1 MRIIIEMRT
10 DISNVGVWVLILL
23 ALASFIPAIHFIDRQ
38 SMFEIVDGLAVGGA
52 IGALIRWGP
61 AAWNALWPPARNL
74 KAYDL
79 LAVGIAL
86 LALGGAARLG
96 MQWYWR
102 ANDKHDSI
110 IDSVPMVV
118 ITLVVVVGYFLTLV
132 PTFSSDGVYLERPWK
147 SGLLA
152 LLSLAI
158 SVLIIWA
165 GWG

>member
-1 MRIIIEMRT
+1 MKTE
-10 DISNVGVWVLILL
+10 ISNVGIWVLILL
-23 ALASFIPAIHFIDRQ
+23 ALLSFIPALHFLDRQ

-52 IGALIRWGP
+52 VGALIRWGP

-79 LAVGIAL
+79 LSVGIAL
-86 LALGGAARLG
+86 LSIGGALRLG
-96 MQWYWR
+96 AQWYWR

-110 IDSVPMVV
+110 IDSVPMVI
-118 ITLVVVVGYFLTLV
+118 ITLLVVVGYFLVLV
-132 PTFSSDGVYLERPWK
+132 PTFSTEGVYLERPWK

-152 LLSLAI
+152 VISLAI
-158 SVLIIWA
+158 SALIIWS

>member
-1 MRIIIEMRT
+1 MKTE
-10 DISNVGVWVLILL
+10 ISNVAVWLLLLL
-23 ALASFIPAIHFIDRQ
+23 AFVACIPAIHLIDRQ

-74 KAYDL
+74 KASDL
-79 LAVGIAL
+79 LSVGVAL
-86 LALGGAARLG
+86 LAIGGALRLG
-96 MQWYWR
+96 YQWYWR
-102 ANDKHDSI
+102 ASDKPNYI
-110 IDSVPMVV
+110 IDSVMMLYFT
-118 ITLVVVVGYFLTLV
+118 IVVVFGYFLLLV
-132 PTFSSDGVYLERPWK
+132 PTFSSDGVYLEKPWK

-152 LLSLAI
+152 ALSLAL

>member
-1 MRIIIEMRT
+1 MKPE
-10 DISNVGVWVLILL
+10 ISNVAIWVLILA

-61 AAWNALWPPARNL
+61 AAWNALWPPARGL
-74 KAYDL
+74 KASDL
-79 LAVGIAL
+79 LSVGVAL
-86 LALGGAARLG
+86 LAIGGALRLG
-96 MQWYWR
+96 WQWYWR
-102 ANDKHDSI
+102 ASNKPDYV
-110 IDSVPMVV
+110 IDSVTMLYFTIIVV
-118 ITLVVVVGYFLTLV
+118 FGYFLMLV

-147 SGLLA
+147 TGMLA
-152 LLSLAI
+152 AVSLTV

>member
-1 MRIIIEMRT
+1 VKPK
-10 DISNVGVWVLILL
+10 ISNVAIWVLILM

-52 IGALIRWGP
+52 AGALIRWGP
-61 AAWNALWPPARNL
+61 SAWNALWPPARTL
-74 KAYDL
+74 RASDL
-79 LAVGIAL
+79 LSIGIAL
-86 LALGGAARLG
+86 LAIGGSFRLG

-102 ANDKHDSI
+102 ANDKQDSI

-118 ITLVVVVGYFLTLV
+118 ITLVVTLGYFLVLG

-147 SGLLA
+147 TGLLA
-152 LLSLAI
+152 AISLAI
-158 SVLIIWA
+158 SAIIIWS

>member
-1 MRIIIEMRT
+1 VKTE
-10 DISNVGVWVLILL
+10 ISNVAIWVLILL

-61 AAWNALWPPARNL
+61 SAWNALWPPARNL
-74 KAYDL
+74 RASDL
-79 LAVGIAL
+79 LSIGIAM
-86 LALGGAARLG
+86 LAIGGALRLG

-102 ANDKHDSI
+102 ANNKHDSI
-110 IDSVPMVV
+110 IDSAPMVV
-118 ITLVVVVGYFLTLV
+118 ITLVVVVGYFLVLV

-147 SGLLA
+147 TGLLA
-152 LLSLAI
+152 AISLAI
-158 SVLIIWA
+158 SALIIWA

>member
-1 MRIIIEMRT
+1 MRT
-10 DISNVGVWVLILL
+10 EISNVGIWVLILL
-23 ALASFIPAIHFIDRQ
+23 ALLSFIPAINFIDRQ

-52 IGALIRWGP
+52 VGALIRWGP

-79 LAVGIAL
+79 LSVGIAL
-86 LALGGAARLG
+86 LSIGGALRLG
-96 MQWYWR
+96 AQWYWR

-118 ITLVVVVGYFLTLV
+118 ITLLVVVGYFLVLV
-132 PTFSSDGVYLERPWK
+132 PTFSTEGVYLEKPWK

-152 LLSLAI
+152 AISLAI
-158 SVLIIWA
+158 SVLIIWS

>member
-1 MRIIIEMRT
+1 MKTE
-10 DISNVGVWVLILL
+10 ISNGGIWVLILL
-23 ALASFIPAIHFIDRQ
+23 ALASFIPAIHFVDRQ

-52 IGALIRWGP
+52 VGALIRWGP
-61 AAWNALWPPARNL
+61 AAWNALWPPARSL

-79 LAVGIAL
+79 LSVGIAM

-118 ITLVVVVGYFLTLV
+118 ITLLVVIGYFLVLV
-132 PTFSSDGVYLERPWK
+132 PTFSTEGVYLEKPWK

-152 LLSLAI
+152 AISLAI
-158 SVLIIWA
+158 SLLIIWA

>member
-1 MRIIIEMRT
+1 MKTE
-10 DISNVGVWVLILL
+10 ISNVAVWFLL
-23 ALASFIPAIHFIDRQ
+23 LVAFVVCIPAIHYVDRQ

-61 AAWNALWPPARNL
+61 AAWSALWPPARSL
-74 KAYDL
+74 KASDL
-79 LAVGIAL
+79 LSVGVGL
-86 LALGGAARLG
+86 LAIGGALRLG
-96 MQWYWR
+96 YQWYWR
-102 ANDKHDSI
+102 ASDKPDYV
-110 IDSVPMVV
+110 IDSVLMLYFT
-118 ITLVVVVGYFLTLV
+118 IVVVFGYFLLLV

-152 LLSLAI
+152 IISLAI

>member
-1 MRIIIEMRT
+1 MRSE
-10 DISNVGVWVLILL
+10 ISNVGVWALILL

-52 IGALIRWGP
+52 VGALIRWGP
-61 AAWNALWPPARNL
+61 AAWTALWPPARNL

-79 LAVGIAL
+79 LSVGIAL
-86 LALGGAARLG
+86 LAIGGAFRLG

-102 ANDKHDSI
+102 ANNKYDSI

-118 ITLVVVVGYFLTLV
+118 ITLIVVIGYFLVLV
-132 PTFSSDGVYLERPWK
+132 PTFSTEGVYLERPWK

-152 LLSLAI
+152 AISLAI
-158 SVLIIWA
+158 SALIIWF

>member
-1 MRIIIEMRT
+1 VKKT
-10 DISNVGVWVLILL
+10 QISNVAIWVLILL
-23 ALASFIPAIHFIDRQ
+23 ALLSFIPAIRFLDRR

-61 AAWNALWPPARNL
+61 AAWNALWPPARTL

-79 LAVGIAL
+79 LSVGIAML
-86 LALGGAARLG
+86 SVGGAFRLA

-102 ANDKHDSI
+102 SNDKRDSI

-118 ITLVVVVGYFLTLV
+118 ITLLVVVGYFLVLV
-132 PTFSSDGVYLERPWK
+132 PTFSTEGVYLERPWK

-152 LLSLAI
+152 LISIAI

>member
-1 MRIIIEMRT
+1 MEMRT
-10 DISNVGVWVLILL
+10 EISNVGIWVLILL
-23 ALASFIPAIHFIDRQ
+23 ALLSFIPAIHFIDRQ

-52 IGALIRWGP
+52 VGALIRWGP

-79 LAVGIAL
+79 LSVGIAL
-86 LALGGAARLG
+86 LSIGGALRLG
-96 MQWYWR
+96 AQWYWR

-110 IDSVPMVV
+110 IDSVPMVD
-118 ITLVVVVGYFLTLV
+118 ITLLVVIGYFLVLV
-132 PTFSSDGVYLERPWK
+132 PTFSTEGGYLERPWK
-147 SGLLA
+147 SALLA
-152 LLSLAI
+152 MISIAI

>member
-1 MRIIIEMRT
+1 MKTE
-10 DISNVGVWVLILL
+10 ISNVGIWVLILL
-23 ALASFIPAIHFIDRQ
+23 ALLSFIPAIHFLDRQ

-52 IGALIRWGP
+52 VGALIRWGP

-79 LAVGIAL
+79 LSVGIAL
-86 LALGGAARLG
+86 LSIGGALRLG
-96 MQWYWR
+96 AQWYWR

-118 ITLVVVVGYFLTLV
+118 ITLLVVIGYFLVLV
-132 PTFSSDGVYLERPWK
+132 PTFSTEGVYLERPWK
-147 SGLLA
+147 SALLA
-152 LLSLAI
+152 MISIAI

>member
-1 MRIIIEMRT
+1 MKTE
-10 DISNVGVWVLILL
+10 ISNVGIWVLILL
-23 ALASFIPAIHFIDRQ
+23 ALASFIPAIHFVDRQ

-52 IGALIRWGP
+52 VGALIRWGP
-61 AAWNALWPPARNL
+61 AAWNALWPPARGL

-79 LAVGIAL
+79 LSVGIAM

-118 ITLVVVVGYFLTLV
+118 ITLLVVVGYFLVLV
-132 PTFSSDGVYLERPWK
+132 PTFSTEGVYLEKPWK

-152 LLSLAI
+152 VISLAI

>member
-1 MRIIIEMRT
+1 MKTE
-10 DISNVGVWVLILL
+10 ISNVAIWVLILA

-52 IGALIRWGP
+52 AGALIRWGP
-61 AAWNALWPPARNL
+61 AAWNALWPPARSL
-74 KAYDL
+74 RASDVL
-79 LAVGIAL
+79 SIGIAM
-86 LALGGAARLG
+86 LAIGGSLRLG

-102 ANDKHDSI
+102 ANDKQDSI

-132 PTFSSDGVYLERPWK
+132 PTFSSDGIYLEKPWK
-147 SGLLA
+147 TGLLA
-152 LLSLAI
+152 GISILI
-158 SVLIIWA
+158 SVIIIWS

>member
-1 MRIIIEMRT
+1 MKTE
-10 DISNVGVWVLILL
+10 ISNVGIWVLILL
-23 ALASFIPAIHFIDRQ
+23 ALMSFIPAIHFIDRQ

-52 IGALIRWGP
+52 VGALIRWGP

-79 LAVGIAL
+79 LSVGIAL
-86 LALGGAARLG
+86 LAIGGALRLG
-96 MQWYWR
+96 VQWYWR
-102 ANDKHDSI
+102 ANDKLDSI

-118 ITLVVVVGYFLTLV
+118 ITLIVVIGYFLVLV
-132 PTFSSDGVYLERPWK
+132 PTFSTEGVYLERPWK
-147 SGLLA
+147 SALLA
-152 LLSLAI
+152 MISIAI